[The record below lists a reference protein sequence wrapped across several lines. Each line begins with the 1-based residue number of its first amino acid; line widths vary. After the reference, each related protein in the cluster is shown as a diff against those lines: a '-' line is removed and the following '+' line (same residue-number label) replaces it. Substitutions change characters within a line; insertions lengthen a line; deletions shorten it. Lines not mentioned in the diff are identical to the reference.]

1 MQNVFENRIGGIEK
15 LTLIDYEG
23 HLACILF
30 YNGCNLKCPYCYNIE
45 LALGKANAIAS
56 EEIKSFLRNR
66 AGKLDAVVF
75 SGGECTVHGEN
86 LKNDVIFAKSLGY
99 KVKIDTNGSNPAL
112 IKNLIEENLVD
123 YIALD
128 YKAPDKIISK
138 FTNNGNFYN
147 NFKETLKYLINQDKI
162 RFEVRTTVHTDVT
175 NESDI
180 AEIIED
186 LENIGYKGNYYIQFF
201 FSGPNTIGNVN
212 QHPRKFDKNKISARN
227 NITILFRNE

>member
-1 MQNVFENRIGGIEK
+1 MG
-15 LTLIDYEG
+15 
-23 HLACILF
+23 LF
-30 YNGCNLKCPYCYNIE
+30 
-45 LALGKANAIAS
+45 
-56 EEIKSFLRNR
+56 FW
-66 AGKLDAVVF
+66 
-75 SGGECTVHGEN
+75 GECTVHGEN

-162 RFEVRTTVHTDVT
+162 RFEIRTTVHTDVT

-201 FSGPNTIGNVN
+201 FPAPIRSVM
-212 QHPRKFDKNKISARN
+212 
-227 NITILFRNE
+227 

>member
-45 LALGKANAIAS
+45 LALGKANIIAA
-56 EEIKSFLRNR
+56 EEIKSFLTNR

-212 QHPRKFDKNKISARN
+212 QHPRKFDKNKISTDN